1 MRFTALDKRTGNT
14 NGSGLKTPRLREM
27 STDLLADGF
36 SSDTYWNAGLEPF
49 ETPPSDAV
57 READI
62 AIVGGGYAGLSAAL
76 TLARAGRNVA
86 VLEASTIGDGDAAR
100 SAGSLSHV
108 PKASLTDLTERYGE
122 DVARGVYREARSAR
136 EFVEGLIREH
146 QIQCGLR
153 SGWRF
158 LAAHSPRAFER
169 QRKAL
174 PALRETWGEVH
185 LIERA
190 RQRELI
196 GSDAFF
202 GGVKIANSATLQP
215 SLLQRGLAR
224 AASAAGAGLIQRRR
238 VTGITRSDTGFE
250 LETSA
255 GVFKCGEL
263 ILATNAQTDIGAPPV
278 RRLRQRIVKV
288 NAYALATE
296 EVSPQTMR
304 EVLPIGGPVSDTYK
318 IINYIAPNENGRR
331 FILSGRAGRSD
342 GDIATKARRM
352 FGYFRDRFPGL
363 RDVKVAYCWLGHFA
377 TTGDWIPHVGVEDGI
392 HYVLGCCG
400 TGIPM
405 ATYLG
410 HKAALM
416 LLEGKRGL
424 TVFDRPL
431 PALPFMGLAEP
442 LLPLAVRGYELR
454 DRFFR

>member
-1 MRFTALDKRTGNT
+1 MP
-14 NGSGLKTPRLREM
+14 S
-27 STDLLADGF
+27 DLLANDF
-36 SSDTYWNAGLEPF
+36 SSDTYWNAGLDPF
-49 ETPPSDAV
+49 ETPRSGSAS
-57 READI
+57 EADI
-62 AIVGGGYAGLSAAL
+62 AIIGAGYAGLSAAL
-76 TLARAGRNVA
+76 TLAQAGRSVA
-86 VLEASTIGDGDAAR
+86 VLEAAAVGEGDAAR
-100 SAGSLSHV
+100 AAGSLSHV
-108 PKASLTDLTERYGE
+108 PKASLTDLTARYGDE
-122 DVARGVYREARSAR
+122 VAHGVYREARAAR
-136 EFVEGLIREH
+136 EYVESLIREH

-169 QRKAL
+169 QKKAL

-185 LIERA
+185 LVEREN
-190 RQRELI
+190 QRDLI

-224 AASAAGAGLIQRRR
+224 AATAAGAGLIQRRR
-238 VTGITRSDTGFE
+238 VRTIDRSGSGFT
-250 LETSA
+250 LETSGGA
-255 GVFKCGEL
+255 FKCGEV
-263 ILATNAQTDIGAPPV
+263 ILATNAQTDIDTPAV
-278 RRLRQRIVKV
+278 KRLRERIVKL

-296 EVSPQTMR
+296 EVPPETMR
-304 EVLPIGGPVSDTYK
+304 AVLPINGPVSDTYK

-331 FILSGRAGRSD
+331 FIVSGRAGRSD
-342 GDIATKARRM
+342 GDMENKARRM

-363 RDVKVAYCWLGHFA
+363 RDVKVAHCWLGHFA
-377 TTGDWIPHVGVEDGI
+377 TTADWIPHVGVEGGI

-410 HKAALM
+410 HKVALM
-416 LLEGKRGL
+416 LIEKKRGL

-431 PALPFMGLAEP
+431 PRLPFLGLAEQ

-454 DRFFR
+454 DRYFR